1 VSDRP
6 EPPTRRAV
14 LRGGSAALGVGLGI
28 GVVHLPRAAAAAS
41 VLTPASESDAAG
53 TPEDPILVAAADDLA
68 WIADDA
74 SRWTLHYRQ
83 VGNIDLDG
91 AAFTPLALGGT
102 FTGGYRAPRPDGG
115 AYRISGLAIDLGA
128 VNNVGF
134 ISRLGSGA
142 VVEDLEL
149 EVDGIT
155 GRSGVG
161 ALVGLSGSGS
171 IVRRVH
177 VSATDGAVVGTAT
190 GAADT
195 GGLVGYAVGGTFE
208 DCSAAI
214 DVVSRGRNVGGF
226 AGDCTGGATMRRC
239 LARGDVGPPA
249 GQATLDAAF
258 GGFAGLL
265 RGTVEDCFARGAA
278 TASVPGSRDGVGG
291 FAGQLDGGTLRRSY
305 ATGTASVTSGGNAAR
320 GGLVG
325 DIRSNIDFTVTAAYW
340 DTVTSGLAT
349 SAAGV
354 GRSTAELADP
364 AQLDGWDLT
373 TVWAIDAAVNGGY
386 PHLRAIA
393 GR

>member
-1 VSDRP
+1 MSDRP

-14 LRGGSAALGVGLGI
+14 LRGGGAALGVGLGI

-102 FTGGYRAPRPDGG
+102 FTGGYRALRPDGG
-115 AYRISGLAIDLGA
+115 AYRISGLAIDRGA
-128 VNNVGF
+128 VSNVGF

-155 GRSGVG
+155 GSSGVG
-161 ALVGLSGSGS
+161 ALVGRSESGSL
-171 IVRRVH
+171 VRRVH

-195 GGLVGYAVGGTFE
+195 GGFVGYAVGGTFE
-208 DCSAAI
+208 DCSAAV
-214 DVVSRGRNVGGF
+214 DVTSRGRNVGGF
-226 AGDCTGGATMRRC
+226 VGDCTSGATMRRC

-249 GQATLDAAF
+249 GQATLDAAY

-278 TASVPGSRDGVGG
+278 TASVVGSRDGVGG

-305 ATGTASVTSGGNAAR
+305 ATGTASVTSGGTAAR

-325 DIRSNIDFTVTAAYW
+325 AVRSTITVTAAYW

-349 SAAGV
+349 SAAGE
-354 GRSTAELADP
+354 GRTTAELADP
-364 AQLDGWDLT
+364 TQLDSWDLT
-373 TVWAIDAAVNGGY
+373 TVWAIVAAVNGGY